1 MITKNEEF
9 GAPWNDQFYTIEFHW
24 ELNVEGILF
33 SSETD
38 NVIITLPGPKQYSDL
53 QIKKY
58 SIERIHELYKNLLNS
73 DFDNRL
79 VITKIK

>member
-1 MITKNEEF
+1 M
-9 GAPWNDQFYTIEFHW
+9 
-24 ELNVEGILF
+24 LF
-33 SSETD
+33 SSEPD

-53 QIKKY
+53 QIQKY
-58 SIERIHELYKNLLNS
+58 STERIHELYKNLLNS